1 MRLKLFE
8 RPKSMSVSEF
18 AEANVVMTE
27 GACRG
32 EKFSYKNRPYFREP
46 TDAMGDNRHTCKVV
60 VVSPSQ
66 IGKTTA
72 VLNFLFWMITYDS
85 DNTLIIL
92 DSSKT
97 ADKLAKVRIRPF
109 LKDQVKLDSLQR
121 GLQTEYDKSSSINN
135 ISLSAGK
142 NLLLGSARSASDL
155 CSFSCKWL
163 LCDEV
168 SRYPEVLD
176 REGDPVIL
184 AEQRQETYTRPMAIL
199 TSTPTT
205 EDCKI
210 WQQYLIGTQN
220 RWCAICECGHY
231 MPVHYRD
238 IDFTDIDHPTYAC
251 PNCGTVYDEH
261 TVQHKLKHGYA
272 PDANPNPFTDK
283 YGRICKSYHI
293 PGTLVPERYTWK
305 FLREKELAA
314 RQLGAGGYQSFVN
327 TSLGEIY
334 MPGVDESLDVN
345 KMLQCRRYFD
355 KQHIPKWVHFVTAG
369 IDTQDNRFEIIVLGS
384 DVNRK
389 HICFIER
396 KVLLGDL
403 RESKVWTDL
412 LNYINDFRVTTR
424 DGRTLP
430 INVSCIDSGGHYTQ
444 DVYAFCLRSP
454 RLRPVKGI
462 GTNSGGNDLIYKVS
476 DVPVKAYG
484 NGAGRIQLTLVNTY
498 YAKDIIREQMLNIQ
512 SNSKESNWVISSDID
527 AQFDPVFFDQI
538 NSEFRENYK
547 NGTYKWV
554 CKPGVRNEALD
565 CTVYALTA
573 VDVVRLMT
581 GNAAL
586 DTAHEV
592 SIDGDDLSLDV
603 LLKDTT
609 ISLSES
615 KESNDKSITQ
625 TQKTLR
631 KKNVRKL

>member
-1 MRLKLFE
+1 MKLSLFNRP
-8 RPKSMSVSEF
+8 RPKSVSEF

-272 PDANPNPFTDK
+272 PDANQNPFTDK

-369 IDTQDNRFEIIVLGS
+369 IDTQDNRFEIVVLGS

-586 DTAHEV
+586 DTAHGV
-592 SIDGDDLSLDV
+592 SIDGDDLSLDA